1 MTKNMIRKER
11 TAVNIFWFRRDLRL
25 EDNTALYHAL
35 KTREDVLPL
44 FIFNPDTMERPEY
57 TPTARLNFIY
67 QILLELKENLE
78 KIGSTLCVKYGKPT
92 DVFKELLTQYHICS
106 VYTNREYDPY
116 STYRDLFVERFLK
129 QNKIEFL
136 SYKDHVLFEKEE
148 LIKPDGKPYT
158 IFTAYKNRFVEKFNN
173 EMVQPYN
180 TTAFF
185 HNLIR
190 MKPYKMPSYEELGIK
205 KLTIEFPSGKI
216 SQRVLENYA
225 AQRDFPAM
233 EGTSRLSVHLR
244 YGTISIRKITA
255 QAVLHSNEFFNE
267 LIWRNFFSQILWFFP
282 HVATRSFKP
291 VFDNIN
297 WEVNQDH
304 FNAWCQGKTGYP
316 LVDAGMRELNQTG
329 FMHNRVRM
337 VTASFLCKHLLID
350 WRWGEA
356 YFAGKLL
363 DYELASNNGNWQWCA
378 GTGCDAVPYF
388 RIFNPELQ
396 AKKFDPEMEYIRKWV
411 PEYGTSNYH
420 TPIIDHKF
428 ARQRAIERYGNVLL

>member
-1 MTKNMIRKER
+1 
-11 TAVNIFWFRRDLRL
+11 
-25 EDNTALYHAL
+25 
-35 KTREDVLPL
+35 
-44 FIFNPDTMERPEY
+44 
-57 TPTARLNFIY
+57 
-67 QILLELKENLE
+67 
-78 KIGSTLCVKYGKPT
+78 
-92 DVFKELLTQYHICS
+92 
-106 VYTNREYDPY
+106 
-116 STYRDLFVERFLK
+116 
-129 QNKIEFL
+129 
-136 SYKDHVLFEKEE
+136 
-148 LIKPDGKPYT
+148 
-158 IFTAYKNRFVEKFNN
+158 
-173 EMVQPYN
+173 
-180 TTAFF
+180 
-185 HNLIR
+185 

-411 PEYGTSNYH
+411 PEYGTSDYP